1 MNRKEVYEV
10 TVYSGT
16 PAQGGPTS
24 VVIIQFGQVALQMM
38 SGRRQDPEM
47 QARMI
52 AKSLALGP
60 GAHVNGGTQ
69 IKSTVVD
76 VESLGQ
82 PTAYPDD
89 AGTLAWVR
97 PT

>member
-1 MNRKEVYEV
+1 MNQQQVYEV

-16 PAQGGPTS
+16 PALGGPTS
-24 VVIIQFGQVALQMM
+24 VVVIQFGQAELLLM

-52 AKSLALGP
+52 AKSLAFGP
-60 GAHVNGGTQ
+60 GAHVNGGVR
-69 IKSTVVD
+69 IRSAVADVD
-76 VESLGQ
+76 ALGQ

-89 AGTLAWVR
+89 AGTRAWVR
-97 PT
+97 PA